1 MEDLKSILAGRAA
14 FYSKAEMTLDTSV
27 SDLQTTFQHLN
38 QLVRQALA
46 MPNPINLSP
55 DPS

>member
-1 MEDLKSILAGRAA
+1 
-14 FYSKAEMTLDTSV
+14 MTLDTSV

-46 MPNPINLSP
+46 MPG
-55 DPS
+55 